1 MEKSETKLEK
11 AIRYAG
17 GGALV
22 VLAVFKMVLTT
33 LWEHAHL
40 LCIAICIVS
49 MLGAIN
55 AFDVGAINYIT
66 MALFVLI
73 LAVLIFAMIKIMLL
87 EGKQND

>member
-1 MEKSETKLEK
+1 MQKEETKLEK

-22 VLAVFKMVLTT
+22 VLAVLKMALTT

-40 LCIAICIVS
+40 ICIAICFVS
-49 MLGAIN
+49 MLGVVS
-55 AFDVGAINYIT
+55 AFDVGSINYIT